1 MCLFF
6 FILLLQQYLSIVAVR
21 DNIITV
27 ATHAINFGKNL
38 ISNKIL
44 VALVLTNTS
53 KYQLVLTQYIKL
65 GVLHLSIN
73 EELLDI

>member
-1 MCLFF
+1 M
-6 FILLLQQYLSIVAVR
+6 
-21 DNIITV
+21 
-27 ATHAINFGKNL
+27 
-38 ISNKIL
+38 L

-53 KYQLVLTQYIKL
+53 KYQLVLTQDIKL

>member
-1 MCLFF
+1 M
-6 FILLLQQYLSIVAVR
+6 
-21 DNIITV
+21 
-27 ATHAINFGKNL
+27 
-38 ISNKIL
+38 L

-53 KYQLVLTQYIKL
+53 KYQLVLTQGIKL

>member
-1 MCLFF
+1 M
-6 FILLLQQYLSIVAVR
+6 
-21 DNIITV
+21 
-27 ATHAINFGKNL
+27 
-38 ISNKIL
+38 L

-53 KYQLVLTQYIKL
+53 KYQLVLTPYIKL

>member
-1 MCLFF
+1 M
-6 FILLLQQYLSIVAVR
+6 
-21 DNIITV
+21 
-27 ATHAINFGKNL
+27 
-38 ISNKIL
+38 L

-73 EELLDI
+73 EDLLDI